1 MSHGSPHC
9 TGSSPSSPDPSA
21 VEPFCPDPIAYLP
34 PYVSDVRLAQPFSAS
49 SSTLL
54 GRIPTAQE
62 LEEELQGQA
71 RMAAKVQEVE
81 NKKASKARSREG
93 VRGQWWPCETTDA
106 ELRELQNEG
115 MISEHWSFT
124 RDSDIPNPDAD
135 ERVMTKAWVERGL
148 SLPCSEFFL
157 SVLDTYGL
165 QPHNICPNSY
175 LLLSN
180 FATLCEGHLGIR
192 PDVKL
197 AVLFPSEEGDE
208 GQGHAELREHD
219 FHAPTWP
226 YVSASRF
233 PRVRPVLECRMVLC
247 EERVSSER
255 PRWTPALQQHA
266 SEELASWS
274 FIPTFAQT
282 PILEKAAR
290 RISWLVHDGLT
301 GAQLTLRGLPGG
313 STLRYNARLM
323 CAYTGADD
331 LLRVTR
337 HDLPADSLK
346 RRFKTLVKIPR
357 GQQVPELIKDIS
369 THDKCPPLDSLAE
382 ENLRT
387 ILRVPVSGDSVE
399 EDPEDPEEEEERV
412 PRKAAPRP
420 SKRPR
425 AKVSSS
431 DAGCSSE
438 ASAKK
443 PKVVKPPPL
452 DSRKAERQRLK
463 MLSTAG
469 RPSRPN
475 IPGAANPNP
484 TTARTNV
491 QEHITKYMQ
500 KKSPAI
506 GPSTPV
512 PPSAP
517 QAPLQPSP
525 PPADQSPTPA
535 APTPPEVIPVSSD
548 RVSGDGSG
556 GKGPIND
563 ETEGRKQGDA
573 EVNSSGKAEAT
584 TGDMVV
590 FPKNFGDPADL
601 TSTPKAY
608 ATKFFN
614 KLTEAEKWELEQ
626 DFLNAMLNN
635 AWGKPDVETSEIQDV
650 KKNIGEFFD
659 KLVCKQ
665 KEQKALHYDM
675 HKNIALQRRV
685 TISQAEKIQHFQ
697 AENAAL
703 KKQLSEAQGASSS
716 LAAASSELET
726 LRAAHK
732 NLEAKLAVAEQKISE
747 KNSELIRKTGEFEL
761 KRQTDS
767 DIIQKQQKEI
777 GGLRKYMETA
787 ESCWDLLNSDVMDPL
802 GYDEERRS
810 QFPCDDLLQLAGE
823 DCKDLISASRKIC
836 HNLNI
841 KKSRVC
847 DVRKLIKR
855 MDLLPE
861 LVVDLQSSSARGA
874 AAMSLAMCLA
884 HNPSLN
890 LDLVTSGVPPE
901 CNVNALL
908 DAVSGYDTRIAR
920 RIRHDEFYEKVV
932 LPADEPLEAEHLED
946 REAENR
952 PAQSGSQYTWT
963 SSKNQGGAASPTAAE
978 AEEDEDVSSPAKV
991 AEKET
996 PTDAGGADANVET
1009 SLVEEK

>member
-1 MSHGSPHC
+1 MV
-9 TGSSPSSPDPSA
+9 A
-21 VEPFCPDPIAYLP
+21 
-34 PYVSDVRLAQPFSAS
+34 
-49 SSTLL
+49 
-54 GRIPTAQE
+54 
-62 LEEELQGQA
+62 
-71 RMAAKVQEVE
+71 
-81 NKKASKARSREG
+81 
-93 VRGQWWPCETTDA
+93 CETTDA

-124 RDSDIPNPDAD
+124 RDSDVPKPDAD

-192 PDVKL
+192 PDIKLWQFFFRVKKETKDKAML
-197 AVLFPSEEGDE
+197 NCGSMMFM
-208 GQGHAELREHD
+208 LRSGRMYPPHD
-219 FHAPTWP
+219 SHESVRYWNAGWF
-226 YVSASRF
+226 YVKNASVPNIHDGLPPF
-233 PRVRPVLECRMVLC
+233 
-247 EERVSSER
+247 SN
-255 PRWTPALQQHA
+255 TPP
-266 SEELASWS
+266 EELVSWS
-274 FIPTFAQT
+274 FIPTLAQT
-282 PILEKAAR
+282 PILEKATR

-301 GAQLTLRGLPGG
+301 GELTLGWFSGG
-313 STLRYNARLM
+313 SSPALQRTM
-323 CAYTGADD
+323 CTYTGADD

-382 ENLRT
+382 ENLRA

-412 PRKAAPRP
+412 PRKAVPRP
-420 SKRPR
+420 TKRPR
-425 AKVSSS
+425 AKVSGS
-431 DAGCSSE
+431 DAGGSGE

-443 PKVVKPPPL
+443 PRATKPPPL

-469 RPSRPN
+469 KPSRPN

-506 GPSTPV
+506 GPSTPA

-563 ETEGRKQGDA
+563 EKDERKQRLIPLA
-573 EVNSSGKAEAT
+573 KLK
-584 TGDMVV
+584 
-590 FPKNFGDPADL
+590 PQ
-601 TSTPKAY
+601 
-608 ATKFFN
+608 FFN

-626 DFLNAMLNN
+626 DLLNAMLNN
-635 AWGKPDVETSEIQDV
+635 AWGKPDVETSAIQDA

-665 KEQKALHYDM
+665 KEQKALHYEL
-675 HKNIALQRRV
+675 HKNIALQRHV

-697 AENAAL
+697 AENADL
-703 KKQLSEAQGASSS
+703 NKQLSEAQGASSS

-726 LRAAHK
+726 LRASQK
-732 NLEAKLAVAEQKISE
+732 NLEAKLAEAEQKISE
-747 KNSELIRKTGEFEL
+747 KNSELARKTGEFEL

-810 QFPCDDLLQLAGE
+810 QFPRDDLLQLAGE

-841 KKSRVC
+841 KKSRTC

-890 LDLVTSGVPPE
+890 LDRVTSGVPPDAD
-901 CNVNALL
+901 VNALL

-932 LPADEPLEAEHLED
+932 LPA
-946 REAENR
+946 
-952 PAQSGSQYTWT
+952 T
-963 SSKNQGGAASPTAAE
+963 S
-978 AEEDEDVSSPAKV
+978 
-991 AEKET
+991 
-996 PTDAGGADANVET
+996 
-1009 SLVEEK
+1009 